1 VENITPLNRKCRI
14 GVPKVLQV
22 GKDFRERI
30 IMKPGENFTGITQV
44 QQLEHMGFS
53 NDEIADLSRVKA
65 LYLGGVYNEKT
76 FESKRL
82 EFARWLYRQGL
93 LNEGYL

>member
-1 VENITPLNRKCRI
+1 M
-14 GVPKVLQV
+14 LQM
-22 GKDFRERI
+22 GKDFRGRI
-30 IMKPGENFTGITQV
+30 IMKPGENFAGITEV

-65 LYLGGVYNEKT
+65 RYLGGVYNEVT

-82 EFARWLYRQGL
+82 EFARWLYRRGL
-93 LNEGYL
+93 LNEDSL

>member
-1 VENITPLNRKCRI
+1 
-14 GVPKVLQV
+14 
-22 GKDFRERI
+22 
-30 IMKPGENFTGITQV
+30 MKPGENFAGITEV

-65 LYLGGVYNEKT
+65 RYLGGVYNEVT

-82 EFARWLYRQGL
+82 EFARWLYRRGL
-93 LNEGYL
+93 LNEDSL

>member
-1 VENITPLNRKCRI
+1 
-14 GVPKVLQV
+14 
-22 GKDFRERI
+22 
-30 IMKPGENFTGITQV
+30 MKSGENFAGTAEV

-53 NDEIADLSRVKA
+53 SGEIADLSRVKA
-65 LYLGGVYNEKT
+65 LYLGGVYNEAT

-93 LNEGYL
+93 LNEGSL